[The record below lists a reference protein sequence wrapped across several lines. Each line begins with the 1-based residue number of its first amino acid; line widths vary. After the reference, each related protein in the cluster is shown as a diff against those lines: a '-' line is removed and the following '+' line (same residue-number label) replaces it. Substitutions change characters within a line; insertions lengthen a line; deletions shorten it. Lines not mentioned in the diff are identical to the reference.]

1 MLFMIYLK
9 GVLELY
15 TKDKSKQL
23 VVRLSS
29 EQYERVCYFAERFNG
44 SKSDFI
50 RMLIDWF
57 SSMGG
62 VDNEEK

>member
-1 MLFMIYLK
+1 MYLK
-9 GVLELY
+9 N
-15 TKDKSKQL
+15 KDKQL

-29 EQYERVCYFAERFNG
+29 EHLALIEFFCKRFDC

-57 SSMGG
+57 DSCRGA
-62 VDNEEK
+62 DN

>member
-1 MLFMIYLK
+1 M
-9 GVLELY
+9 Y

-23 VVRLSS
+23 VVRLSPY
-29 EQYERVCYFAERFNG
+29 QYDTVCFFAKRFDC

-57 SSMGG
+57 DSCGG
-62 VDNEEK
+62 VDNDKE

>member
-1 MLFMIYLK
+1 M
-9 GVLELY
+9 Y
-15 TKDKSKQL
+15 TKNKTKQL

-29 EQYERVCYFAERFNG
+29 EQYELVEYYSTRFNG

-57 SSMGG
+57 SSL
-62 VDNEEK
+62 EASSYEKE